1 MQNSQNSEER
11 RPKGKARKHEKGE
24 KKLYVNRMQL
34 FLK

>member
-11 RPKGKARKHEKGE
+11 RPKGKTRKNEKGE